1 MPDFLDQPALFSRPI
16 AQSPNTQSKEKQMSM
31 KHTVALVLTCSGLA
45 LAAQSAAAQDIKI
58 GSLSALTGSASQPGQ
73 SQRDAIKMVVD
84 EVNAKGGIKGRK
96 IQLFIEDDQLQPTVA
111 ANAARRLVFQND
123 VFAVIGTPNS
133 PTALSALEVT
143 MEAKVPHLVLG
154 VAPKVTQ
161 MGNPY
166 VLRVTPTDSILAAE
180 LVDYAVKKKGAS
192 KIAILSDSSDY
203 GKGGLAS
210 ATAALAKLNMKPV
223 ITESFNN
230 EDKDFASQ
238 INKIKASGAD
248 SLILWGFYVEGAK
261 IVSAAQKLG
270 LGLPIFASSGV
281 LQGNFLELAGSAAEG
296 VTVVS
301 YYSNADSAPQTKEFI
316 AKWKKAYNTDP
327 NPVAGLGYDSI
338 NMLLAAIEKVGTNRE
353 KVVAELKAMKNYPGV
368 TGLKTGAPDGE
379 LGQGAIIL
387 QIKQGVAEAVS
398 Q

>member
-1 MPDFLDQPALFSRPI
+1 MSTTKHLVLAFSCSILAMAAQPALS
-16 AQSPNTQSKEKQMSM
+16 
-31 KHTVALVLTCSGLA
+31 
-45 LAAQSAAAQDIKI
+45 QDIKI

-133 PTALSALEVT
+133 PTALSAMEVT

-166 VLRVTPTDSILAAE
+166 VLRVTPTDSILAAV
-180 LVDYAVKKKGAS
+180 LVDYAVKKGAR

-210 ATAALAKLNMKPV
+210 ALAALGKHNIKPV

-248 SLILWGFYVEGAK
+248 SMILWGFYVEGAK
-261 IVSAAQKLG
+261 IVTAAHKLG
-270 LGLPIFASSGV
+270 LGLPIYASSGV
-281 LQGNFLELAGSAAEG
+281 LQGNFLELAGAAAEG

-301 YYSNADSAPQTKEFI
+301 YYSNADTAPQTKEFI

-338 NMLLAAIEKVGTNRE
+338 NMLLAAIGKVGTDRE
-353 KVVAELKAMKNYPGV
+353 KVVAELKSLKNYPGV
-368 TGLKTGAPDGE
+368 TGLKTGAADGE
-379 LGQGAIIL
+379 LGQGGIIL
-387 QIKQGVAEAVS
+387 QIKQGVAEAVA

>member
-1 MPDFLDQPALFSRPI
+1 
-16 AQSPNTQSKEKQMSM
+16 
-31 KHTVALVLTCSGLA
+31 
-45 LAAQSAAAQDIKI
+45 
-58 GSLSALTGSASQPGQ
+58 
-73 SQRDAIKMVVD
+73 MVVD
-84 EVNAKGGIKGRK
+84 EVNAKGGVKGRK

-143 MEAKVPHLVLG
+143 MEAKVPHIVLG
-154 VAPKVTQ
+154 VAPKITR
-161 MGNPY
+161 MDNPY
-166 VLRVTPTDSILAAE
+166 VLRVTPTDGILADA
-180 LVDYAVKKKGAS
+180 LIDYAVKKKGAK
-192 KIAILSDSSDY
+192 KIAILSDSNDY

-210 ATAALAKLNMKPV
+210 VTAALAKHELKP
-223 ITESFNN
+223 IIAESFNS
-230 EDKDFASQ
+230 EDNDFASQ

-248 SLILWGFYVEGAK
+248 SLVLWGFYVEGAK

-296 VTVVS
+296 VAIVN
-301 YYSNADSAPQTKEFI
+301 YYSSLDTSPQTKEFV
-316 AKWKKAYNTDP
+316 AKWKQKYSTDP

-338 NMLLAAIEKVGTNRE
+338 NLLLAAIEKVGLDRE
-353 KVVAELKAMKNYPGV
+353 KVVAELKATRDYPGV
-368 TGLKTGAPDGE
+368 TGLKSGTAEGE
-379 LGQGAIIL
+379 LGRGAMIL
-387 QIKQGVAEAVS
+387 EIKQGVALAA